1 VPGDLSGR
9 SEQEFFHLK
18 TILRSVITL
27 LIVLWLGA
35 VMFFPVVAWVAFG
48 RLPDAHAAGLV
59 VRNSLLA
66 LHTEG
71 LVAGVCLLVLLP
83 LARWARAYHRSL
95 VGPVLCV
102 AAMLALTAFSQ
113 FRVMPRMEVDRL
125 AVGGAIDRAPQA
137 NPQRLDFERL
147 HQASVT
153 IEEGVLA
160 AGIGFVVLLARPARR
175 RPETQT
181 TNPGREG

>member
-1 VPGDLSGR
+1 M
-9 SEQEFFHLK
+9 K
-18 TILRSVITL
+18 TVLRLAISL
-27 LIVLWLGA
+27 LIVLWLGG

-48 RLPDAHAAGLV
+48 QLPDAHAAGLV
-59 VRNSLLA
+59 VRNCLLA

-71 LVAGVCLLVLLP
+71 LAAGVCLLVLLP
-83 LARWARAYHRSL
+83 LAGLARAYRRPMI
-95 VGPVLCV
+95 GPVLCV

-137 NPQRLDFERL
+137 NPQRHDFERL

-153 IEEGVLA
+153 LEEGVLA
-160 AGIGFVVLLARPARR
+160 AGIGMVVLLARPAR
-175 RPETQT
+175 PW
-181 TNPGREG
+181 REPSRES